1 MVIEIKTLAELDKGI
16 EQFIPLL
23 KEHNIFAFHAEMGS
37 GKTTFIS
44 RLIQKMGYSDDV
56 SSPTFSIINEYETSD
71 YGICY
76 HLDLYRIESDE
87 EAYDIGIE
95 EILYGKN
102 VVFLEWPSKIENLL
116 PENTV
121 IVRIEVENNIRKLI
135 IDGY

>member
-1 MVIEIKTLAELDKGI
+1 MESSYKNKLMHIGRG
-16 EQFIPLL
+16 
-23 KEHNIFAFHAEMGS
+23 NIFLIGMMGS

-44 RLIQKMGYSDDV
+44 RLIQKMGHSGDV
-56 SSPTFSIINEYETSD
+56 SSPTFAIINEYKTED
-71 YGICY
+71 FGICY

-102 VVFLEWPSKIENLL
+102 PVFLEWPSKIENLL

-121 IVRIEVENNIRKLI
+121 IVTIEVENNIRKLRI
-135 IDGY
+135 NGD

>member
-1 MVIEIKTLAELDKGI
+1 MHIEIPNIESLDQGV
-16 EQFIPLL
+16 EQFMPLL
-23 KEHNIFAFHAEMGS
+23 KTNNIFAFHAEMGS

-44 RLIQKMGYSDDV
+44 RLIQKMGFSGDV
-56 SSPTFSIINEYETSD
+56 SSPTFSIINEYKTSD

>member
-1 MVIEIKTLAELDKGI
+1 
-16 EQFIPLL
+16 
-23 KEHNIFAFHAEMGS
+23 MGS

>member
-1 MVIEIKTLAELDKGI
+1 MHIEIPNIESLDQGV

-23 KEHNIFAFHAEMGS
+23 KEYNIFAFHAEMGS

-95 EILYGKN
+95 EILYGKKI
-102 VVFLEWPSKIENLL
+102 VFLEWPSKIENLL